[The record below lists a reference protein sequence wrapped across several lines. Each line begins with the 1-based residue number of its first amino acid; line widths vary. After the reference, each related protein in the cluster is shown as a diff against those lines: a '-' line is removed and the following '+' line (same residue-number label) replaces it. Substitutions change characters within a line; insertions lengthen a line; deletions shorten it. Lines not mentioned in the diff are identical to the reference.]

1 MRKFIRSM
9 LVFFIAVF
17 SVASILIVCGAVILY
32 KYSDSHVEDEIINAA
47 NSFKNTEFY
56 CYEPDADGTNAQFKK
71 VDGAC
76 LDNGIK
82 FEQITFDKIPQ
93 NLINAFVSVEDKRF
107 FNHSGIDYRRSLKAI
122 ANYIFTHNSSF
133 GGSTITQQLVKNITG
148 NDEKLV
154 VRKITEAFCA
164 MDIEKKYDKSE
175 ILEMYLNIINL
186 AHGCRG
192 IGAASLYYFDKS
204 PSELSLCECASIAA
218 ITNNP
223 SKYDPQFHPE
233 ENKKRRSVI
242 LKCMR
247 NLGYISEEEYEK
259 AIIEDIVLS
268 VRDTDRT
275 NINSWYI
282 DTVTN
287 DVITDYAQKY
297 GITKQQAS
305 VLIYRG
311 GYKIYTAMDENI
323 QRILDD
329 YFENT
334 NNFLSDNDGS
344 TPSSSMIIIDPA
356 SGDILAIAGNIGK
369 KTANRIQNCA
379 TDTKRPPGSA
389 IKPLSVYA
397 PAIEMGLI
405 NWASI
410 IEDSP
415 VTVNEKSGTSW
426 PSNANKTYIGNV
438 TVKYAI
444 SNSLNTVPVKILHQL
459 GNKNSYDFLTDKLNI
474 RSLDKTHDV
483 GDASLALGQPSNGIT
498 LRELTSAYSVFFD
511 GTSKKSRTYYK
522 VTDSN
527 GRIILSNESEIKSV
541 ISKETASIMT
551 KLLGSVITEG
561 TASGYIHLP
570 GEFEVAGKTGTT
582 QYCNDKYFIGFTPT
596 LLAGVWQG
604 YDYPR
609 SLDFIK
615 GNYAICIW
623 DDVLS
628 EIYSDT
634 EYKGSKK
641 TFDISK
647 NVQEFSYNRITG
659 LPPENFDDAS
669 EIEYGWFDVKD
680 KIFG

>member
-1 MRKFIRSM
+1 MRKFIRFM

-17 SVASILIVCGAVILY
+17 IVSSVLIVCGAVILY

-192 IGAASLYYFDKS
+192 IGAASRYYFDKS
-204 PSELSLCECASIAA
+204 LSELSLCECASIAA

-233 ENKKRRSVI
+233 ENKKRRAVI
-242 LKCMR
+242 LKCML
-247 NLGYISEEEYEK
+247 NSGYISQDEYEK
-259 AIIEDIVLS
+259 AIVEDIVLS
-268 VRDTDRT
+268 VRSTDST

-282 DTVTN
+282 DAVTN

-297 GITKQQAS
+297 CITKQQAS

-311 GYKIYTAMDENI
+311 GYKIYTAMDENL
-323 QRILDD
+323 QSILDN
-329 YFENT
+329 YFENK

-369 KTANRIQNCA
+369 KTANRIQNYA

-415 VTVNEKSGTSW
+415 VTVNEKSGTPW

-474 RSLDKTHDV
+474 SSLDKTHDI
-483 GDASLALGQPSNGIT
+483 GDAALALGQPSNGIT
-498 LRELTSAYSVFFD
+498 LRELTSAYSIFYD

-527 GRIILSNESEIKSV
+527 GRIILSNESEIKCV

-551 KLLGSVITEG
+551 ILLGSVITEG

-623 DDVLS
+623 DDIMS
-628 EIYSDT
+628 EIYTET
-634 EYKGSKK
+634 EYKNSKG

-647 NVQEFSYNRITG
+647 NIQEFSYNRTTG

-669 EIEYGWFDVKD
+669 EIEYGWFDIND

>member
-93 NLINAFVSVEDKRF
+93 NIINAFVSVEDKRF

-148 NDEKLV
+148 NDKKLV

-192 IGAASLYYFDKS
+192 IGAASRYYFDKS

-247 NLGYISEEEYEK
+247 NSGYISEEEYEK

-415 VTVNEKSGTSW
+415 VTVNEKSGTPW